1 MRHLFLL
8 ISLVL
13 IGGVVAVAW
22 FYPAAWWLFLIVG
35 PLVLLGI
42 YDMLQKSNTILRN
55 FPVLG
60 HLRYFFLK

>member
-13 IGGVVAVAW
+13 VVGVVAVAW
-22 FYPAAWWLFLIVG
+22 FFQAAWWLFLIVG
-35 PLVLLGI
+35 PLVLLGF
-42 YDMLQKSNTILRN
+42 YDMLQKPHTILRN

-60 HLRYFFLK
+60 HFSTF